1 MVAQVDR
8 AEPATRQG
16 WHGRAN
22 FIYNQR
28 DHKTVPTR
36 SFTQAPLKVQRPLYP
51 EGPEVCH
58 SVIVHT
64 AGGMVGGDQLT
75 IHTHT
80 HPHSHALITTAAA
93 NKIYGTGGGLEAA
106 VDATKTLDLT
116 EQTVTLTLDPGSSLE
131 WFPQDT
137 IVFSGAQYRQRVRVN
152 LAEEAVW
159 CGWDITRFGRSA
171 GGERFTQG
179 HWRSD
184 LEVWQDDVPLW
195 VDRQQVGGGSAALDS
210 PNGLAGHAVVGSLA
224 VVGWMPSPKQV
235 ASLRELWPSD
245 QPGSV
250 GVSRLQKGL
259 LCRYRGPSSEA
270 AHRWFVAVWQVLRPH
285 YLDRPAVVSR
295 LWSRSI
301 QRTDLD
307 GIKFL

>member
-1 MVAQVDR
+1 MVTQIETS
-8 AEPATRQG
+8 EPAMRQG
-16 WHGRAN
+16 WHGKAQ
-22 FIYNQR
+22 FIYGQR
-28 DHKTVPTR
+28 DQKTVPAR

-75 IHTHT
+75 IDTQT
-80 HPHSHALITTAAA
+80 YPHSHALITTAAA
-93 NKIYGTGGGLEAA
+93 NKIYGTGAGLGAA
-106 VDATKTLDLT
+106 VAHTKAIDLT
-116 EQTVTLTLDPGSSLE
+116 QQTVTLTLDTGSTLE

-137 IVFSGAQYRQRVRVN
+137 IVFSGARYRQRVRVN
-152 LAEEAVW
+152 LAEGAIW

-184 LEVWQDDVPLW
+184 LEVWQGDVPLW
-195 VDRQQVGGGSAALDS
+195 VDRQQISGGSVALDS

-224 VVGWMPSPKQV
+224 VVGWMPSPEQV
-235 ASLRELWPSD
+235 ATLRDLWPSD
-245 QPGSV
+245 QLGDL
-250 GVSRLQKGL
+250 GVSRLQKGV

-270 AHRWFVAVWQVLRPH
+270 AHRWFVAVWQVLRPL
-285 YLDRPAVVSR
+285 YLGRPAVASR
-295 LWSRSI
+295 VWPRL
-301 QRTDLD
+301 
-307 GIKFL
+307 G

>member
-1 MVAQVDR
+1 MVTQIETSA
-8 AEPATRQG
+8 PAMRKG
-16 WHGRAN
+16 WHGKAQ
-22 FIYNQR
+22 FIYGQR
-28 DHKTVPTR
+28 DQKTVPAR

-75 IHTHT
+75 IDTQT
-80 HPHSHALITTAAA
+80 YPHSHALITTAAA
-93 NKIYGTGGGLEAA
+93 NKIYGTGAGLGAA
-106 VDATKTLDLT
+106 VAHTKAIDLT
-116 EQTVTLTLDPGSSLE
+116 QQTVTLTLDTGSTLE

-137 IVFSGAQYRQRVRVN
+137 IVFSGARYRQRVRVN
-152 LAEEAVW
+152 LAEGAIW

-184 LEVWQDDVPLW
+184 LEVWQGDVPLW
-195 VDRQQVGGGSAALDS
+195 VDRQQISGGSVALDS

-224 VVGWMPSPKQV
+224 VVGWMPSPEQV
-235 ASLRELWPSD
+235 ATLRDLGPSD
-245 QPGSV
+245 QLGDL
-250 GVSRLQKGL
+250 GVSRLQKGV

-270 AHRWFVAVWQVLRPH
+270 AHRWFVAVWQVLRPL
-285 YLDRPAVVSR
+285 YLGRPAVASR
-295 LWSRSI
+295 VWPRL
-301 QRTDLD
+301 
-307 GIKFL
+307 G

>member
-1 MVAQVDR
+1 MVAQVDI
-8 AEPATRQG
+8 AESATRQG
-16 WHGRAN
+16 WHGKAD
-22 FIYNQR
+22 FVYDQR

-36 SFTQAPLKVQRPLYP
+36 SFTHAPLKVQRPLYP

-93 NKIYGTGGGLEAA
+93 NKIYGTGGGLGTA
-106 VDATKTLDLT
+106 VDATKALELT

-159 CGWDITRFGRSA
+159 CGWDVTRFGRSA

-184 LEVWQDDVPLW
+184 LEVWQGDVPLW
-195 VDRQQVGGGSAALDS
+195 VDRQQIAGGSAALDS

-224 VVGWMPSPKQV
+224 VVGWMPSPEQV
-235 ASLRELWPSD
+235 ASPRELWPSN
-245 QPGSV
+245 QPGSI
-250 GVSRLQKGL
+250 GVSRLQKGV

-285 YLDRPAVVSR
+285 YLDRPAAVSR

-301 QRTDLD
+301 QRPHLD

>member
-1 MVAQVDR
+1 MR
-8 AEPATRQG
+8 KG
-16 WHGRAN
+16 WHGKAQ
-22 FIYNQR
+22 FIYGQR
-28 DHKTVPTR
+28 DQKTVPAR

-75 IHTHT
+75 IDTQT
-80 HPHSHALITTAAA
+80 YPHSHALITTAAA
-93 NKIYGTGGGLEAA
+93 NKIYGTGAGLGAA
-106 VDATKTLDLT
+106 VAHTKAIDLT
-116 EQTVTLTLDPGSSLE
+116 QQTVTLTLDTGSTLE

-137 IVFSGAQYRQRVRVN
+137 IVFSGARYRQRVRVN
-152 LAEEAVW
+152 LAEGAIW

-184 LEVWQDDVPLW
+184 LEVWQGDVPLW
-195 VDRQQVGGGSAALDS
+195 VDRQQISGGSVALDS

-224 VVGWMPSPKQV
+224 VVGWMPSPEQV
-235 ASLRELWPSD
+235 ATLRDLGPSD
-245 QPGSV
+245 QLGDL
-250 GVSRLQKGL
+250 GVSRLQKGV

-270 AHRWFVAVWQVLRPH
+270 AHRWFVAVWQVLRPL
-285 YLDRPAVVSR
+285 YLGRPAVASR
-295 LWSRSI
+295 VWPRL
-301 QRTDLD
+301 
-307 GIKFL
+307 G